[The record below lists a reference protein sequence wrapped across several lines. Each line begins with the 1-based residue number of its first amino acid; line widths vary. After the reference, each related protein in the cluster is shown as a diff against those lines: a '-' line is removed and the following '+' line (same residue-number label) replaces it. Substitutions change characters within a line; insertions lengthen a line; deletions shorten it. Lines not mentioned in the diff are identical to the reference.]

1 MNGNVLL
8 AIAWYQW
15 QLQQRK
21 GLIIIQ
27 GCFAICVSSSKYVFL
42 HLNQHINWASDQCI
56 YLWEKLKYSL
66 ILGLV
71 PCIVFEGE
79 DGVIPEKIQLV
90 AKKTKNETSLESF
103 PRKQIEKM
111 RNRENKKWDLT
122 QKFSGRGRTAGD
134 PPLLAPPDVKL
145 MTNNN
150 LWVAGGA
157 GKRFSGKSK
166 GCKFSAERHWGGALR
181 EVLMQLGHACA
192 QLPYCWWYPRI
203 ELLMLSNFCFW
214 TNFSLGS
221 SDKSQVVYFNR
232 ICLSQSS
239 DLKTDNW

>member
-79 DGVIPEKIQLV
+79 DGVIPEKLQS
-90 AKKTKNETSLESF
+90 SL
-103 PRKQIEKM
+103 RK
-111 RNRENKKWDLT
+111 RKWDLT